1 MKYIIT
7 ESQYGL
13 IKENKNKKFL
23 TNLMGVDF
31 TDKIQQITSSYDVP
45 MEFDKSISPQ
55 MINRGLNKWGPMYL
69 FELDG
74 MQYLYQDR
82 FDDDGNFEFF
92 MDEHGFDYVNG
103 EIPEQLG
110 IDIIG
115 LNFSD
120 IVDLYFNEEEPLNEN
135 VDDKKIKVMEK
146 YIDGIFSDYD
156 WYEGID
162 SVKVEKFR
170 LSGNDKRSIPL
181 YVFYVTTN
189 DYKKSYHEYKEEFYN
204 TSIYDEIDDMFGSL
218 FPYDK
223 PGHPSAVWVVRWV
236 ML

>member
-1 MKYIIT
+1 
-7 ESQYGL
+7 
-13 IKENKNKKFL
+13 
-23 TNLMGVDF
+23 
-31 TDKIQQITSSYDVP
+31 
-45 MEFDKSISPQ
+45 
-55 MINRGLNKWGPMYL
+55 MYL
-69 FELDG
+69 VNING
-74 MQYLYQDR
+74 KKYLYQDKG
-82 FDDDGNFEFF
+82 DEDGKFEWFLGE
-92 MDEHGFDYVNG
+92 DGIDYVDD
-103 EIPEQLG
+103 EIPEELG
-110 IDIIG
+110 ISVLG
-115 LNFSD
+115 LRFSD

-135 VDDKKIKVMEK
+135 VGDGKKIKVMEK
-146 YIDGIFSDYD
+146 YIDGILSDYD

-162 SVKVEKFR
+162 KVSVEKFR

-204 TSIYDEIDDMFGSL
+204 TSIYDEIDDMFNSL